1 MHTNIPIVHLIFMI
15 YNQVRISFI
24 LFLIDAPKNVQGSK
38 SDQLYLLGTK
48 IAINLKAFK
57 EKSKYNEIK
66 KITMVA
72 IFFCVQYKIFHQVN
86 LAHQNGRCGPLYAS
100 PTVKKKEIET
110 FF

>member
-72 IFFCVQYKIFHQVN
+72 IFLTWWNTKYFIK
-86 LAHQNGRCGPLYAS
+86 S
-100 PTVKKKEIET
+100 T
-110 FF
+110 